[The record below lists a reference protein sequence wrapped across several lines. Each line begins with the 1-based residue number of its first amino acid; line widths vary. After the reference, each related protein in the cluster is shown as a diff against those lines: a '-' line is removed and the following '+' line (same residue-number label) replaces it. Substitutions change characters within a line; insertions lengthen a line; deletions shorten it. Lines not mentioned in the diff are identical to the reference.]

1 MMNPKNKK
9 TAKQYLK
16 KDPFL
21 LFNEFNHKYYDL
33 KRKCIFSKSISDIKN
48 YNKKNDYTDENI
60 EKGKIRG
67 TIIHKACEIYCK
79 TKNKPAALSH
89 AGEYKNSVFNFVN
102 AHFWNTWD
110 VVVSEFQLADRI
122 TDVAGTLDLILEH
135 KQTKQIVLADIKTG
149 QYAPKVKV
157 QLGGYI
163 NLLYKNFPDLQID
176 FCQVI
181 FVHEDKCYRKR
192 FETQDSLEEYN
203 ACSKLYYEKLI
214 PW

>member
-60 EKGKIRG
+60 EKGKLRG
-67 TIIHKACEIYCK
+67 TVIHKACEIYCK

-89 AGEYKNSVFNFVN
+89 AGEYKNSVFNFIN
-102 AHFWNTWD
+102 SNFWNTWD

-122 TDVAGTLDLILEH
+122 TDVAGTLDLSPFKAFIPS
-135 KQTKQIVLADIKTG
+135 
-149 QYAPKVKV
+149 YAPVVPIIPLAK
-157 QLGGYI
+157 
-163 NLLYKNFPDLQID
+163 D
-176 FCQVI
+176 FAFSL
-181 FVHEDKCYRKR
+181 FVVLVC
-192 FETQDSLEEYN
+192 
-203 ACSKLYYEKLI
+203 LI
-214 PW
+214 AFLVFC